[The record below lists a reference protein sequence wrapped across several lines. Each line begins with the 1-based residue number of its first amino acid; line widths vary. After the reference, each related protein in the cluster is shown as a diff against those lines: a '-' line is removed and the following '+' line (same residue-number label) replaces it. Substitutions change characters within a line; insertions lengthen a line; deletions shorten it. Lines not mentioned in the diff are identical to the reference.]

1 MPTIRGGALPWI
13 HEGFHLSLRILG
25 GSARGR
31 ELRVPDSARPSGA
44 RIRKSLFDLLAA
56 RAPAQTSPT
65 FLDLHGGSGAIG
77 LEAASRGYAVTL
89 VEKDSRAVKDLEHN
103 ARTLGL
109 RVRIVRGDSGALLS
123 RLGSFDLVF
132 SDPPYE
138 ADIPAL
144 TGRLLASDLLRAGGL
159 LICQHPDRVKLPGA
173 PGFEQEVR
181 EYGSNTL
188 TLYRRETNGEAP
200 ADGIAAD
207 GNGIADDGTTAET
220 APLADA

>member
-1 MPTIRGGALPWI
+1 MLALSI
-13 HEGFHLSLRILG
+13 GISMSLRILG

-31 ELRVPDSARPSGA
+31 ELRVPQSARPSGA

-56 RAPAQTSPT
+56 RAPAETFPT

-77 LEAASRGYAVTL
+77 LEAASRGYVVTL

-109 RVRIVRGDSGALLS
+109 RVRIIRGDSGALLS
-123 RLGSFDLVF
+123 RLGTFDLVF

-138 ADIPAL
+138 TDIPAL
-144 TGRLLASDLLRAGGL
+144 TGRVLGAGLLNAGGL
-159 LICQHPDRVKLPGA
+159 LICQHPDRLTLPDV
-173 PGFEQEVR
+173 PGFGREVR

-188 TLYRRETNGEAP
+188 TLYSREV
-200 ADGIAAD
+200 DGGATDDSATDDSAID
-207 GNGIADDGTTAET
+207 GGATDEQ
-220 APLADA
+220 APLAEA